1 LGNKLPTIKLIVLV
15 LLMSAVGFVGYN
27 TLSRDGLEFRFPK
40 EILAISGGTSKQLS
54 ELHNLG
60 WRQYRCFLEESQTY
74 ADFQKCPTPKD
85 PSKPSL
91 VLWGDS
97 HAASLY
103 PGYAAIYGDRYNLV
117 QRTTALCPPILGF
130 VKYDR
135 PNCKKINDD
144 LLAWI
149 AATKPNKVVLAA
161 WWSDYDWQKVEATIA
176 KLKQAGV
183 KQVDLVGPLPQW
195 SEHLPNIVMKAFKA
209 DPLRRM
215 PNYLNRGLKTP
226 DFVQLDSQ
234 MAAIAQRQ
242 GIAYLSPRQY
252 LCSDAG
258 CLAVLVTS
266 ETSSP
271 VKTYSFTAFDL
282 AHLTSAASRYL
293 VGQFPSN

>member
-1 LGNKLPTIKLIVLV
+1 ML
-15 LLMSAVGFVGYN
+15 AVGYAGFN
-27 TLSRDGLEFRFPK
+27 AFKRDGMSFRFPK
-40 EILAISGGTSKQLS
+40 EILAISGGTTKQLS
-54 ELHNLG
+54 ELQNTE
-60 WRQYRCFLEESQTY
+60 WRQYRCFLEERQTF

-85 PSKPSL
+85 PNKPSL

-103 PGYAAIYGDRYNLV
+103 PGYAALYGERYNIA

-135 PNCKKINDD
+135 PQCKKINDD
-144 LLAWI
+144 LFAWI
-149 AATKPNKVVLAA
+149 ASTKPNKVVLAA
-161 WWSDYDWQKVEATIA
+161 WWGDYDWQKVEATIA

-183 KQVDLVGPLPQW
+183 AQVDLVGPLPQW

-215 PNYLNRGLKTP
+215 PNYLNRGLRTA
-226 DFVQLDSQ
+226 DFVQLDGQ
-234 MAAIAQRQ
+234 MAAIAKRQ
-242 GIAYLSPRQY
+242 GIAYFSPRQY
-252 LCSDAG
+252 LCNEAG
-258 CLAVLVTS
+258 CLAVLLTS
-266 ETSSP
+266 ETLSSA
-271 VKTYSFTAFDL
+271 KTYTYTAFDL